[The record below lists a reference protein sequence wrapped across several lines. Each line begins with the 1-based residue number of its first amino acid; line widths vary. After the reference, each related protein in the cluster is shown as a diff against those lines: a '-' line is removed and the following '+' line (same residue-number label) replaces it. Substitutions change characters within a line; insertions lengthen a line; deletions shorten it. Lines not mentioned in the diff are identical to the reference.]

1 LNARLAAR
9 LEPARRWLAGESVFF
24 ARPAAVLRGYDRAA
38 NLKPDL
44 LAGLA
49 VAVVLLPQAIAF
61 ATLAEL
67 PPQMGLYTGV
77 VAAIVGALWGSS
89 RLLQTGPTNTSSML
103 IFATLLIA
111 ATPGTEDYMRAAGYL
126 AVMVGLLRLAMGLLR
141 LGVLV
146 HFVADSVIVGFTAG
160 AGVLIM
166 INEMRHVL
174 RLEIPSVP
182 ELGLTVRMILLR
194 IEFVHWPSVAL
205 ALGAFLV
212 ALVLKRGGPRMPGA
226 FVAMA
231 AAGVA
236 TALLDLDSHG
246 VQVLGAI
253 PRSLPPLAHLPVLD
267 MALIWRLAPGA
278 VAVAAIGLVESISMA
293 RAIAARDGD
302 RLDVNQEFV
311 GQGLASVASGMFTGF
326 ACTGSWLR
334 SATNREAGGRT
345 PVAAASSGLWLLL
358 IVLAGAPLAAYLP
371 RAALAGILILTAGS
385 LIDRREM
392 ARVIRTSRG
401 DTSIMVATFVS
412 ALTMPLQFAILA
424 GVLVSFGRFLLKTST
439 PGVHAVVPDENFRH
453 FVRVEGQPSCPQ
465 LGVVEIEGPLYFGAV
480 NHVEDAI
487 RANLEANPQQ
497 KYLLLRMHMVD
508 HCDVSGLHMLESIL
522 RLYRRR
528 GGDMFLEGVRPDVR
542 RMSALSGFNAVLG
555 AGNMLDEE
563 NAISHLFHKV
573 LNPGYCVYECPERVF
588 GECQAIPK
596 DPHAARLP
604 DYEHLPERAPA
615 ELAPSDLRARLDRP
629 EGGAL
634 VIDVGEPGEFRNW
647 HIPQA
652 RNVPLRLLATEGAFL
667 PRDRALVFVSRIGRR
682 SLLGAGIM
690 QDLGHPEVYTLR
702 GGMLAWEAAG
712 FPIAVE

>member
-1 LNARLAAR
+1 MNVRLAAAVDS
-9 LEPARRWLAGESVFF
+9 ARRWLAAESVFF
-24 ARPAAVLRGYDRAA
+24 TRPAAVLRGYDRAA
-38 NLKPDL
+38 NLRADL

-49 VAVVLLPQAIAF
+49 VAAVLLPQAIAF

-77 VAAIVGALWGSS
+77 VGAVVAALWGSS

-103 IFATLLIA
+103 IFATLLVA
-111 ATPGTEDYMRAAGYL
+111 AQPGTEDYLKAAGYL
-126 AVMVGLLRLAMGLLR
+126 AVMVGLLRLVMGVLR

-166 INEMRHVL
+166 VNELRHAL
-174 RLEIPSVP
+174 RVDIPSVP
-182 ELGLTVRMILLR
+182 ELGLTVRMLLLR
-194 IEFVHWPSVAL
+194 RGDVHWPSLAMAAGALLLAL
-205 ALGAFLV
+205 A
-212 ALVLKRGGPRMPGA
+212 LKRGGPRLPGA
-226 FVAMA
+226 FLALA
-231 AAGVA
+231 AAGLA
-236 TALLDLDSHG
+236 TAMLDLDGHG
-246 VQVLGAI
+246 VRVLGAI

-293 RAIAARDGD
+293 RAIAARDGE

-311 GQGLASVASGMFTGF
+311 GQGLASVATGLFSGF

-345 PVAAASSGLWLLL
+345 PVAAASSGVWLLL
-358 IVLAGAPLAAYLP
+358 IVLAAAPLAAYLP
-371 RAALAGILILTAGS
+371 RAALAGILILTAAS
-385 LIDRREM
+385 LIDRREI
-392 ARVIRTSRG
+392 ARVARTSRG
-401 DTSIMVATFVS
+401 DTSIMLATFVS

-453 FVRVEGQPSCPQ
+453 FVRAVDQPVCPQ
-465 LGVVEIEGPLYFGAV
+465 LGVIEIEGSLYFGAV

-487 RANLEANPQQ
+487 RANLDRQPRQ

-508 HCDVSGLHMLESIL
+508 HCDVSGIHMLESVT

-528 GGDMFLEGVRPDVR
+528 GGDLFLEGVRPGVR
-542 RMSALSGFNAVLG
+542 QMCELYGFDATLG
-555 AGNMLDEE
+555 ANHFLDQE

-573 LNPGYCVYECPERVF
+573 LNPGFCVYECAERVF

-596 DPHAARLP
+596 EPHAAGLP
-604 DYEHLPERAPA
+604 DPTRGLSNAPT
-615 ELAPSDLRARLDRP
+615 EISPSELRARLSDPAGRT
-629 EGGAL
+629 L
-634 VIDVGEPGEFRNW
+634 VIDVGEPGEYRGW

-652 RNVPLRLLATEGAFL
+652 RNVPLRLLAAEGASL
-667 PRDRALVFVSRIGRR
+667 PRDRTLVFVSRIGRR
-682 SLLGAGIM
+682 SALAAEIM
-690 QDLGHPEVYTLR
+690 MDLGHPDAATLR
-702 GGMLAWEAAG
+702 GGMLAWEAAN

>member
-1 LNARLAAR
+1 MNARLAER
-9 LEPARRWLAGESVFF
+9 LGPVRQWLAAESVFF
-24 ARPAAVLRGYDRAA
+24 TRPAAVLGGYDRRA
-38 NLKPDL
+38 NLRPDL
-44 LAGLA
+44 LAGLM

-77 VAAIVGALWGSS
+77 VAAVVGALWGSS

-103 IFATLLIA
+103 VFASLLVA
-111 ATPGTEDYMRAAGYL
+111 AQPGTEEYVKAAGYL
-126 AVMVGLLRLAMGLLR
+126 AVMVGVLRLAMGLLR

-166 INEMRHVL
+166 LNELRHVL
-174 RLEIPSVP
+174 RLDIPSVP
-182 ELGLTVRMILLR
+182 ESGLMARMIVLSIR
-194 IEFVHWPSVAL
+194 HTHWPSVAL
-205 ALGAFLV
+205 AVGAL
-212 ALVLKRGGPRMPGA
+212 LLTWLLKRGGPKVPGA

-236 TALLDLDSHG
+236 TALLKLDGEG

-267 MALIWRLAPGA
+267 MGLLWRLAPGA
-278 VAVAAIGLVESISMA
+278 VAVASIGLVESMSMA
-293 RAIAARDGD
+293 RAIAARDGE

-311 GQGLASVASGMFTGF
+311 GQGMASIAAGLFSGF

-358 IVLAGAPLAAYLP
+358 IVLAAAPLTRYLP
-371 RAALAGILILTAGS
+371 RAALAGILIMTAAS
-385 LIDRREM
+385 LIDRREIV
-392 ARVIRTSRG
+392 RVVRTSRG
-401 DTSIMVATFVS
+401 DTSIMVATFIG
-412 ALTMPLQFAILA
+412 ALTMPLQFAIMA

-439 PGVHAVVPDENFRH
+439 PGVHAVVPDETFRH
-453 FVRVEGQPSCPQ
+453 FVRADRQPVCPQ
-465 LGVVEIEGPLYFGAV
+465 LGVIEVEGPLYFGAV

-487 RANLEANPQQ
+487 RANLTAHPRQ
-497 KYLLLRMHMVD
+497 KYLLLRLHMVD
-508 HCDVSGLHMLESIL
+508 HTDVSGIHMLEAIV

-528 GGDMFLEGVRPDVR
+528 GGDVFLDGLRPGVRQMCELYGFD
-542 RMSALSGFNAVLG
+542 ALLG
-555 AGNMLDEE
+555 RSNLLADH

-573 LNPGYCVYECPERVF
+573 LNPGFCVYECTERVF

-596 DPHAARLP
+596 EPLAAS
-604 DYEHLPERAPA
+604 LPERVLLPERPLV
-615 ELAPSDLRARLDRP
+615 ELTPSDLRARLDL
-629 EGGAL
+629 GDDGLL

-652 RNVPLRLLATEGAFL
+652 RNVPLRLLASEGAFL
-667 PRDRALVFVSRIGRR
+667 PRDRTLCFVSRIGRR
-682 SLLGAGIM
+682 SELAAGIM
-690 QDLGHPEVYTLR
+690 MDLGHPDACALR

-712 FPIAVE
+712 YPIAVE

>member
-1 LNARLAAR
+1 MNLAAR
-9 LEPARRWLAGESVFF
+9 LEPVRRWLVSESVFF
-24 ARPAAVLRGYDRAA
+24 TRPAAVLRGYDHRSD
-38 NLKPDL
+38 LKPDL
-44 LAGLA
+44 LAGLTI
-49 VAVVLLPQAIAF
+49 AVVLLPQAIAF

-103 IFATLLIA
+103 IFATLLVA
-111 ATPGTEDYMRAAGYL
+111 ATPGTEDYLKAAGYL
-126 AVMVGLLRLAMGLLR
+126 AVMVGLLRLTMGLLR

-160 AGVLIM
+160 AGVLIAVS
-166 INEMRHVL
+166 ELRHVL
-174 RLEIPSVP
+174 RLDIPSVP
-182 ELGLTVRMILLR
+182 EAGLTVRMILLQ
-194 IEFVHWPSVAL
+194 IEHTHWPSVIL
-205 ALGAFLV
+205 AAGAFAIA
-212 ALVLKRGGPRMPGA
+212 ALLKRGGPRVPGA
-226 FVAMA
+226 FVAMV

-236 TALLDLDSHG
+236 TALLDLDHQG

-253 PRSLPPLAHLPVLD
+253 PRTPPPLAHLPLFD

-278 VAVAAIGLVESISMA
+278 VAVATIGLVESISMG
-293 RAIAARDGD
+293 RTLAARDGE

-311 GQGLASVASGMFTGF
+311 GQGLANLASGLFSGF

-345 PVAAASSGLWLLL
+345 PVAAASSGVWLLL
-358 IVLAGAPLAAYLP
+358 IVMAAAPLASSLP
-371 RAALAGILILTAGS
+371 RAALAGILILTAGA

-392 ARVIRTSRG
+392 VRVWRTSRG

-439 PGVHAVVPDENFRH
+439 PGVHSVVPDENFRH
-453 FVRVEGQPSCPQ
+453 FVRADDMPVCPQ
-465 LGVVEIEGPLYFGAV
+465 LGVIEIEGPLYFGAV

-487 RANLEANPQQ
+487 RANQTANPRQ

-508 HCDVSGLHMLESIL
+508 HCDVSGIHMLESVV

-528 GGDMFLEGVRPDVR
+528 GGDVFMEGVRPGVR
-542 RMSALSGFNAVLG
+542 QMCALSGFDALLGEGNVL
-555 AGNMLDEE
+555 DQS

-573 LNPGYCVYECPERVF
+573 LNPGFCVYECPERVF
-588 GECQAIPK
+588 GECQSIPK
-596 DPHAARLP
+596 DPHAAHLP
-604 DYEHLPERAPA
+604 DYEHLSQRTPPELSPR
-615 ELAPSDLRARLDRP
+615 DLRARLDDPR
-629 EGGAL
+629 GGTL
-634 VIDVGEPGEFRNW
+634 VVDVGEPGEFRNW
-647 HIPQA
+647 HLSQA
-652 RNVPLRLLATEGAFL
+652 RNLPLRLLAAEGLAL
-667 PRDRALVFVSRIGRR
+667 PADQTLVFVSRIGRR
-682 SLLGAGIM
+682 STLAASIM
-690 QDLGHPEVYTLR
+690 LDLGRKDVYSLR

-712 FPIAVE
+712 LPIAVE

>member
-1 LNARLAAR
+1 MNARLAAR
-9 LEPARRWLAGESVFF
+9 IEPARRWLAGESVFF
-24 ARPAAVLRGYDRAA
+24 TRPAAVLRGYDRAA
-38 NLKPDL
+38 NLRPDL

-77 VAAIVGALWGSS
+77 VGAIVAALWGSS

-103 IFATLLIA
+103 VFATLLVA
-111 ATPGTEDYMRAAGYL
+111 AQPGSEEYVKAAGYL
-126 AVMVGLLRLAMGLLR
+126 AVMVGVLRLAMGLLR

-166 INEMRHVL
+166 TSELRHVL
-174 RLEIPSVP
+174 RLDIPSVP

-194 IEFVHWPSVAL
+194 IDHVHWPSVAL
-205 ALGAFLV
+205 AAGAFGL
-212 ALVLKRGGPRMPGA
+212 AWLLKRGGPRMPGA
-226 FVAMA
+226 FLAMA

-236 TALLDLDSHG
+236 TAVLDLDRQG

-267 MALIWRLAPGA
+267 LALIWRLAPGA
-278 VAVAAIGLVESISMA
+278 VAVAMIGLVESMSMA
-293 RAIAARDGD
+293 RAIAARDGE

-311 GQGLASVASGMFTGF
+311 GQGLASIATGLLSGF

-334 SATNREAGGRT
+334 SATNREAGART
-345 PVAAASSGLWLLL
+345 PVAAASSGAWLLL
-358 IVLAGAPLAAYLP
+358 VVLAAAPLAAYLP

-385 LIDRREM
+385 LFDRREIV
-392 ARVIRTSRG
+392 RVARTSRG

-412 ALTMPLQFAILA
+412 ALTMPLQFALLA

-439 PGVHAVVPDENFRH
+439 PGVNAVVPDENFRH
-453 FVRVEGQPSCPQ
+453 FVRAEDKPSCPQ
-465 LGVVEIEGPLYFGAV
+465 LGVVEVEGPLYFGAV

-487 RANLEANPQQ
+487 RANLERNPRQ
-497 KYLLLRMHMVD
+497 KYLLLRLHMVD
-508 HCDVSGLHMLESIL
+508 HCDVSGIHMLEAL
-522 RLYRRR
+522 VRLYRRR
-528 GGDMFLEGVRPDVR
+528 GGDLFLEGVRPEVR
-542 RMSALSGFNAVLG
+542 RMCALYGFDAMLG
-555 AGNMLDEE
+555 AANVLDQE

-573 LNPGYCVYECPERVF
+573 LNPGFCVYECGERVF

-596 DPHAARLP
+596 EPHAANLP
-604 DYEHLPERAPA
+604 DLAKLPEHALV
-615 ELAPSDLRARLDRP
+615 EVSPSALRARLDDPSGRT
-629 EGGAL
+629 L
-634 VIDVGEPGEFRNW
+634 VIDVGEPGEYRGW

-682 SLLGAGIM
+682 SALAAGIM
-690 QDLGHPEVYTLR
+690 LDLGHPEVATLR

>member
-1 LNARLAAR
+1 MKARLTER
-9 LEPARRWLAGESVFF
+9 LRPVRQWLAGESVFF
-24 ARPAAVLRGYDRAA
+24 TRPAAVLRGYDRSA

-44 LAGLA
+44 LAGLM

-103 IFATLLIA
+103 VFATLLIA
-111 ATPGTEDYMRAAGYL
+111 AQPGTDQYIRAAGYL
-126 AVMVGLLRLAMGLLR
+126 AVMVGVLRLTMGLLR

-160 AGVLIM
+160 AGVLITL
-166 INEMRHVL
+166 NELRHVL
-174 RLEIPSVP
+174 RLDIPSVP
-182 ELGLTVRMILLR
+182 EAGLTLRMLLLR
-194 IEFVHWPSVAL
+194 IDHTHWPSVAMAAGVFLL
-205 ALGAFLV
+205 AW
-212 ALVLKRGGPRMPGA
+212 VLKRGGPKAPGA
-226 FVAMA
+226 FVALA
-231 AAGVA
+231 AAGAA
-236 TALLDLDSHG
+236 TALLHLDREG

-253 PRSLPPLAHLPVLD
+253 PRTLPPLARLPVLD
-267 MALIWRLAPGA
+267 MTLLWRLAPGA
-278 VAVAAIGLVESISMA
+278 VAVAAIGLVESMSMA
-293 RAIAARDGD
+293 RAIAARDGE

-311 GQGLASVASGMFTGF
+311 GQGLACIATGLFSGF

-358 IVLAGAPLAAYLP
+358 IVLAAAPLTRYLP
-371 RAALAGILILTAGS
+371 RAALAGILIMTAFT
-385 LIDRREM
+385 LIDRREIV
-392 ARVIRTSRG
+392 RVIRTSRG
-401 DTSIMVATFVS
+401 DTSIMVATFVGT
-412 ALTMPLQFAILA
+412 LTMPLQFAITA

-439 PGVHAVVPDENFRH
+439 PGVHAVVPDESFRH
-453 FVRVEGQPSCPQ
+453 FVRAENQPACPQ
-465 LGVVEIEGPLYFGAV
+465 LGIIEVEGPLYFGAV

-487 RANLEANPQQ
+487 RANLDAHPRQ

-508 HCDVSGLHMLESIL
+508 HTDVSGIHTLEAIV

-528 GGDMFLEGVRPDVR
+528 GGDVFLDGVRPGVR
-542 RMSALSGFNAVLG
+542 QMCELYGFDTLLG
-555 AGNMLDEE
+555 RANFLDDH

-573 LNPGYCVYECPERVF
+573 LNPGFCVYECTERVF

-596 DPHAARLP
+596 EPHAGTLP
-604 DYEHLPERAPA
+604 DTAPSPDRPLI
-615 ELAPSDLRARLDRP
+615 ELAPSDLRLRLEQPD
-629 EGGAL
+629 GQLL

-652 RNVPLRLLATEGAFL
+652 RNVPLRLLATEGVFL
-667 PRDRALVFVSRIGRR
+667 PQDQTLCFVSRIGRR
-682 SLLGAGIM
+682 SALAAGIM
-690 QDLGHPEVYTLR
+690 MDLGHPAACTLR

-712 FPIAVE
+712 YPIAVE